1 LRGKKKSLNPRREA
15 SIFSRMSLHDR
26 GQQLAL
32 QGVVINIALAAVK
45 IGAGVFGHAYALI
58 ADGVESL
65 LDVGSSIIIWSG
77 LKFAAIPP
85 DEEHPYGHGKA
96 EPIAGLVISL
106 IILCVAAGL
115 AYESV
120 RGLRAVEQQM
130 PKAFTLVVLVGV
142 VIIKEFLF
150 RRLAKAGDDVAS
162 TSLKAEA
169 WHQRSD
175 AITSAAGFI
184 GISIALAG
192 GPGYEVADK
201 WAALAACAVIGTNG
215 VLLLIPAVL
224 EIMDTAPSRDFSAA
238 IRATACTVRDVKAID
253 KCYVRKMGLEY
264 YVDIH
269 VRVDGS
275 LTVRRG
281 HAIAHEVKDCLR
293 DTHPA
298 IRDVL
303 VHIEPA

>member
-1 LRGKKKSLNPRREA
+1 
-15 SIFSRMSLHDR
+15 MSLHER

-32 QGVVINIALAAVK
+32 QGVFINIALAVVK

-96 EPIAGLVISL
+96 EPIAGMVISL

-150 RRLAKAGDDVAS
+150 RRLAKEGAAVES

-175 AITSAAGFI
+175 ALTSAAGFI

-224 EIMDTAPSRDFSAA
+224 EIMDTAPSRDFSTA